1 MKAKTRH
8 FPITD
13 FGGRGGLNVPFNLSK
28 IVGLLALEQRN
39 NLLAAI
45 YECGQ
50 KGPHFKEPLTSI
62 FFFFDEKNVLT
73 LCKNF
78 RLRMRS

>member
-28 IVGLLALEQRN
+28 IV
-39 NLLAAI
+39 
-45 YECGQ
+45 
-50 KGPHFKEPLTSI
+50 
-62 FFFFDEKNVLT
+62 VLT
-73 LCKNF
+73 KSSIENLTMSTSVHRAKIQMDEEVD
-78 RLRMRS
+78 RTKSTL

>member
-28 IVGLLALEQRN
+28 IVS
-39 NLLAAI
+39 
-45 YECGQ
+45 
-50 KGPHFKEPLTSI
+50 EPLLGVTSSI
-62 FFFFDEKNVLT
+62 WGNHDTKSALVRSKNYII
-73 LCKNF
+73 
-78 RLRMRS
+78 RIPEG